1 MNVDTNEGSGEKDD
15 CPESCTPNIEDI
27 AAFQY
32 GIAAITGKWKVE
44 ILCGLM
50 DGAMRF
56 GELRR
61 SLPGIT
67 QHMLTAQLREL
78 ESNNLVSRTAFA
90 EIPPRVDY
98 ALTEASA
105 ALKPVFDALLEWS
118 RYYGKNLNN
127 NPKKRRPA
135 LAVRAEKR

>member
-1 MNVDTNEGSGEKDD
+1 MPGSEGDHD
-15 CPESCTPNIEDI
+15 CPETCTPDDLDI
-27 AAFQY
+27 AAFQR

-44 ILCGLM
+44 LLCALM
-50 DGAMRF
+50 DGPMRF

-61 SLPGIT
+61 ALPGIT

-78 ESNNLVSRTAFA
+78 QSHELVSRTAYA

-105 ALKPVFDALLEWS
+105 ALKPAFDALLEWS
-118 RYYGKNLNN
+118 QRYGVGL
-127 NPKKRRPA
+127 
-135 LAVRAEKR
+135 VRKVELHGHVSGQVS